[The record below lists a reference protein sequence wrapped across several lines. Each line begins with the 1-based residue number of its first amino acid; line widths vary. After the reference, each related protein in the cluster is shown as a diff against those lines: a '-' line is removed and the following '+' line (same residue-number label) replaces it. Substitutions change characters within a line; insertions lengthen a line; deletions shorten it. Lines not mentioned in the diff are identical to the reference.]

1 MFTFDHAWGAIL
13 TLFTIVLGWLHLS
26 HRREIDDLKTAS
38 EKAQKSAD
46 DVAGSLAKHQLF
58 AAENYTRKPDVDRA
72 FEKLEERL
80 GERLDEIRDEIREL
94 KKQPPSRTN

>member
-1 MFTFDHAWGAIL
+1 VFTFDHAWGAIL

-46 DVAGSLAKHQLF
+46 DVAGSLAKHQLY
-58 AAENYTRKPDVDRA
+58 AAETYARKPDV
-72 FEKLEERL
+72 EKAMEKSEERIMK
-80 GERLDEIRDEIREL
+80 RLDELSEEIKERW
-94 KKQPPSRTN
+94 PPPRAN